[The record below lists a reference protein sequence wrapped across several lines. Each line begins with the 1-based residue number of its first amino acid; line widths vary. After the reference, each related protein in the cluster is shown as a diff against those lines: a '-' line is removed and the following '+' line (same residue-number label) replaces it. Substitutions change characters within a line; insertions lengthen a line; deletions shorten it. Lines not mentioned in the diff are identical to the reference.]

1 MKLYKIKKSKI
12 DNKGRGLYAAKDI
25 KEGTKIIDYKG
36 KIITNKQVDESSKYD
51 NNKPIYLFTLNK
63 RYTLD
68 GDFSWNIAGL
78 INHSCNPNS
87 QYDGKGL
94 KIWITAIKDIKKGE
108 EFTCDYGFGFDKDY
122 KQFPCKC
129 GVKNCCGY
137 IVREESRW
145 RINKKF
151 AMSNKKKLIIN
162 SR

>member
-1 MKLYKIKKSKI
+1 MSKSEF
-12 DNKGRGLYAAKDI
+12 RRP
-25 KEGTKIIDYKG
+25 EGTDGKG
-36 KIITNKQVDESSKYD
+36 ILGSDSVNPLNDLEKVALGDLDEDKLND
-51 NNKPIYLFTLNK
+51 LAKCLFTLNN

-68 GDFSWNIAGL
+68 GDFTWNTAGL
-78 INHSCNPNS
+78 INHSCNPNA

-94 KIWITAIKDIKKGE
+94 KIWITTIKDIKKGE

-129 GVKNCCGY
+129 GNKNCCGY

-151 AMSNKKKLIIN
+151 AMSKKINK
-162 SR
+162 